1 MKSLADI
8 KQILR
13 EQEPY
18 LKEVYGVHVVG
29 VFGSYVRGEERDDS
43 DIDVLVE
50 LERPPRLS
58 LIDLVELEYR
68 LGELLGTDVDIA
80 IKANLR
86 KRIGRRILE
95 EVVPLSGT
103 AESSIRG

>member
-1 MKSLADI
+1 MKSLVEI
-8 KQILR
+8 KHILR

-18 LKEVYGVHVVG
+18 LNEVYGIHIVG
-29 VFGSYVRGEERDDS
+29 VFGSYVRGEERNDS
-43 DIDVLVE
+43 DIDILVE

-68 LGELLGTDVDIA
+68 LSELLGADVDIA

-86 KRIGRRILE
+86 KRIGKRILE
-95 EVVPLSGT
+95 EVMPL
-103 AESSIRG
+103 

>member
-1 MKSLADI
+1 MKNLAEI

-13 EQEPY
+13 EQQPQLE
-18 LKEVYGVHVVG
+18 EAYGVHVVG
-29 VFGSYVRGEERDDS
+29 VFGSYVRSEERPDS

-58 LIDLVELEYR
+58 LIDLVELEYY
-68 LGELLGTDVDIA
+68 LSDLLGAKVDIA

-95 EVVPLSGT
+95 EVVPL
-103 AESSIRG
+103 